1 MKVLKIVFTLAL
13 VGLFTYSCTESTKQE
28 SSTTDSTSVS
38 CDTTCVDSTAKVCCD
53 SVKVDSVCK

>member
-38 CDTTCVDSTAKVCCD
+38 CDTACVDSTACH
-53 SVKVDSVCK
+53 VDSICVDSTK